1 MDDADETYSPEER
14 VRRSHEFQALKSLYR
29 NLNHHEPR
37 PTGATD
43 DQNGFSPYCVLFTL
57 VTASE
62 YISIPG
68 SVPSKS
74 MLLALAK
81 LRAATAAFFS
91 NADSDALFNQLAPDQ
106 RLIRTSHQHQNV
118 SIFASL
124 QSLINTPV
132 ADLPKWTRLCFIQR
146 ERMVLVWG
154 YHAEHLRVLLADSQ
168 TILSELVRTE
178 RPHFPPPCI
187 TVAADGTQ
195 HYELAGHGLDPMES
209 GNDQEGVYKEDL
221 TMTLIPTIR
230 SLLHAIQQ
238 YERAGGKVNIIVG
251 DDGLRLLSPEER
263 ASRIKFYQHTGISW
277 VARPKHDPWAT
288 VPYVRAGKFKLG
300 SNLNNVCQLVFHLNS
315 HIEELQKTSR
325 LKSAYD
331 TIKIYDEAIASCRTV
346 NHVGGNLTMGDI
358 LFVMDSYIRV
368 PENLFLDLAAEF
380 WVEPQLGS
388 LDYIVDPMLEAA
400 TFWGRW
406 AGWEK
411 NFENVAFKSHAIA
424 GSTSYAMPNAIGHVL
439 RVKVLQAVQYTD
451 GDQVKFWSESL
462 VLERFDLKIR
472 IQLAGF
478 LTKLAQYSESRESC
492 NFKQGI
498 SPVLN
503 NHIIS
508 KEREAY
514 GTSELVFN
522 PICTWLWRGPF
533 TSLFRAVTMS
543 KLTLASKVDFYRFCA
558 TPFLLASSFPVA
570 FFQYLF
576 IGLRGQFKC
585 NRYCYYWKVFLIG
598 LLALLTYVRTLQYN
612 RCNFADASAV
622 NFDHRVNLMA
632 GLALQSNPEWQ
643 FGNPLAITPL
653 GVSLAAHLIRP
664 FLG

>member
-1 MDDADETYSPEER
+1 MSDSYMRIMHDADETSTPGER
-14 VRRSHEFQALKSLYR
+14 FQELKSLYR
-29 NLNHHEPR
+29 NLSDHEPR
-37 PTGATD
+37 PTD
-43 DQNGFSPYCVLFTL
+43 DQNRFSSYCVLFTL
-57 VTASE
+57 VTASD
-62 YISIPG
+62 YISVPD

-132 ADLPKWTRLCFIQR
+132 ADLPIWTRLCFIQR
-146 ERMVLVWG
+146 ERLVLVWG
-154 YHAEHLRVLLADSQ
+154 YHAEHLRALLGDSQ
-168 TILSELVRTE
+168 TLLSELVRTE
-178 RPHFPPPCI
+178 RPHFSPPCI

-195 HYELAGHGLDPMES
+195 HYELAGHGSDPMES
-209 GNDQEGVYKEDL
+209 GNDQEGLNSPQSYAYSYLMGFNMLCVLLLLASGLRQVLESAIPNGKWTKLWWLTPFPILAVWLLPLVGLGSRSFLQLIQLFQYTDSRTTSWCGSPPPLQYARETGFKPSAITVLIGVYKEDL
-221 TMTLIPTIR
+221 TRTLIPTIR

-288 VPYVRAGKFKLG
+288 VPYVRRGKFKLG
-300 SNLNNVCQLVFHLNS
+300 SNLNNVCQLVFHVNS

-325 LKSAYD
+325 PKSAYD
-331 TIKIYDEAIASCRTV
+331 TIKIYDEAIASCRTS

-411 NFENVAFKSHAIA
+411 NFENVAFKTHAIA
-424 GSTSYAMPNAIGHVL
+424 GSTSYAMPNAIGHAL

-451 GDQVKFWSESL
+451 GNQVKFWSESL

-472 IQLAGF
+472 IQVAGF
-478 LTKLAQYSESRESC
+478 LTKLAQYSESR
-492 NFKQGI
+492 NQ
-498 SPVLN
+498 V
-503 NHIIS
+503 
-508 KEREAY
+508 
-514 GTSELVFN
+514 
-522 PICTWLWRGPF
+522 
-533 TSLFRAVTMS
+533 
-543 KLTLASKVDFYRFCA
+543 
-558 TPFLLASSFPVA
+558 
-570 FFQYLF
+570 
-576 IGLRGQFKC
+576 
-585 NRYCYYWKVFLIG
+585 
-598 LLALLTYVRTLQYN
+598 
-612 RCNFADASAV
+612 
-622 NFDHRVNLMA
+622 
-632 GLALQSNPEWQ
+632 
-643 FGNPLAITPL
+643 
-653 GVSLAAHLIRP
+653 
-664 FLG
+664 